1 MSLFPSYC
9 DDFTTR
15 LGEGL
20 IILTAM
26 QLGSDILGYKQEIVC
41 WQTLI
46 FIGSLAI
53 MRSCIYLYE
62 SYIKET

>member
-20 IILTAM
+20 LLLTAM
-26 QLGSDILGYKQEIVC
+26 QFISDVLGYKQEIVC
-41 WQTLI
+41 WQTLL
-46 FIGSLAI
+46 FVGGLAA
-53 MRSCIYLYE
+53 MRGTVYLYE
-62 SYIKET
+62 AYIK

>member
-1 MSLFPSYC
+1 MAHFPSYC

-26 QLGSDILGYKQEIVC
+26 QFISDILGYKQEIVC

-46 FIGSLAI
+46 FIAGVGV
-53 MRSCIYLYE
+53 MRGTVYLYE
-62 SYIKET
+62 AYIK